1 MKSAL
6 QDLRFGWRALLRR
19 PLFTLTAIAAL
30 ALGIGA
36 NTAIFSVLESLLLR
50 PLPYQDPEELVMVYL
65 DNQLQGWPMDLTSY
79 PNYEAWRDGA
89 PSLEDLAAFT
99 RGGFSLTG
107 DGEPERL
114 AGARVSGNFFG
125 LLGVAPLLGRTIGS
139 EEDVP
144 GSDAVVVLGHELW
157 QRRFGGDRSIVGRDV
172 QVDGAARTV
181 IGVMPPRFDFPRG
194 VKDFGNQ
201 VDLWVPIAP
210 AEQTRANRGSLWLWT
225 VGRLAPGATLDGASA
240 ELEAVA
246 LRLAEEFPD
255 FNRRF
260 GTNTLGVHEHLVGK
274 VRTGLWL
281 LMGAVG
287 FVLLIAI
294 ANVANLLLAR
304 AADRE
309 REVAVRSAMGA
320 SRLRVVRQLLTESLL
335 LSLLG
340 GAAGVLVGVAGLRVL
355 LRLAPAELPLAGLAL
370 SPVSLLFTLAVSL
383 VAGLL
388 FGLAPALQMS
398 GARFGAAL
406 KEGGRGQHGGVR
418 GRRVRAALVVSE
430 LALAT
435 VLMAGAG
442 LMIKSLLRLSGTDP
456 GFRTE
461 NVLSFGLNLPAT
473 SYGESVQ
480 VRNFYAGLLE
490 RLQGLPG
497 VEAATASTSVLLA
510 EFPRSTTF
518 RVEGRPEPTDEER
531 VEVTID
537 AVVPGY
543 FESMGIPV
551 VAGREFDGS
560 EQLEGDTQVLVNQE
574 MVRRFF
580 PDQDPVGRRMT
591 YGTQISD
598 DTEWMTIVGV
608 VADTKR
614 NGFEREQ
621 RVESYLPHEQFR
633 ARQMTVLLRT
643 GLPLDLAAPAVRDAV
658 WSLDPDLPITDLDTL
673 QAKLGAEQ
681 ADDRFYA
688 TLLGVFSGLALLLA
702 VIGIYGVLSYLVTQI
717 IPEIGVR
724 VAFGASRAQIL
735 SLVLRRGLLLAASGI
750 ALGVAAALALSGLL
764 ETFLYEVS
772 GTDPAT
778 FVALAA
784 ALLVIATL
792 ACLAPARR
800 ATRVDPVTALRHE

>member
-1 MKSAL
+1 
-6 QDLRFGWRALLRR
+6 
-19 PLFTLTAIAAL
+19 
-30 ALGIGA
+30 
-36 NTAIFSVLESLLLR
+36 
-50 PLPYQDPEELVMVYL
+50 
-65 DNQLQGWPMDLTSY
+65 
-79 PNYEAWRDGA
+79 
-89 PSLEDLAAFT
+89 
-99 RGGFSLTG
+99 
-107 DGEPERL
+107 
-114 AGARVSGNFFG
+114 
-125 LLGVAPLLGRTIGS
+125 
-139 EEDVP
+139 
-144 GSDAVVVLGHELW
+144 
-157 QRRFGGDRSIVGRDV
+157 
-172 QVDGAARTV
+172 
-181 IGVMPPRFDFPRG
+181 
-194 VKDFGNQ
+194 
-201 VDLWVPIAP
+201 
-210 AEQTRANRGSLWLWT
+210 
-225 VGRLAPGATLDGASA
+225 
-240 ELEAVA
+240 
-246 LRLAEEFPD
+246 
-255 FNRRF
+255 
-260 GTNTLGVHEHLVGK
+260 
-274 VRTGLWL
+274 
-281 LMGAVG
+281 MGAVG

-490 RLQGLPG
+490 RLQALPG

-518 RVEGRPEPTDEER
+518 RVEGRPEPTDDER

-643 GLPLDLAAPAVRDAV
+643 GLPLDQAAPAVRDAV
-658 WSLDPDLPITDLDTL
+658 WSLDPDLPITDLD
-673 QAKLGAEQ
+673 
-681 ADDRFYA
+681 
-688 TLLGVFSGLALLLA
+688 
-702 VIGIYGVLSYLVTQI
+702 
-717 IPEIGVR
+717 
-724 VAFGASRAQIL
+724 
-735 SLVLRRGLLLAASGI
+735 
-750 ALGVAAALALSGLL
+750 ALADQARHRAGRRPLL
-764 ETFLYEVS
+764 R
-772 GTDPAT
+772 D
-778 FVALAA
+778 
-784 ALLVIATL
+784 
-792 ACLAPARR
+792 PARR
-800 ATRVDPVTALRHE
+800 LLGPRPAARGDRHLRRAVVPGGADHPRDRRARRLRRQPRADPLPRTAPRPAARGQWHRPRRRRRARPVGPPRDLPLRGLRHRPGDLRRARRSPAGDRDPRVPRPGEEGDAGGPGDRVASRVARESRSAVSQRIPEVPAVLEAADLPVGRNASAWRASRRVSVPRRCRGGPVPRWRSSMASRPSRSSAASQRIPEVPAVLEAADLPVGRSASTWRASSSRVGPATVSGRAGPAMA